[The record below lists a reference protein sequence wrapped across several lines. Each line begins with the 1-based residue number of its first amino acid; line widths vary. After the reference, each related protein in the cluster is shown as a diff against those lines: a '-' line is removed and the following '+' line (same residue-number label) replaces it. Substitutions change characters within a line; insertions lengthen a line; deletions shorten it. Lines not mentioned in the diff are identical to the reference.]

1 MPNHSYDIS
10 KCTSLIKSEVI
21 KLTIVASVLL
31 ILFLSVIV
39 LSIIQI
45 KNDKTKKLPYVQ
57 IVAALIIFSF
67 LLISLGAQIAA
78 YSKDLTENSY
88 VEYTGAATITTRKQI
103 IFGGIPTGYTEYVI
117 TFEHEG
123 RNVELYMRKEPDL
136 IGNVSEITI
145 VYATNSNYIIDFD
158 IMQ

>member
-88 VEYTGAATITTRKQI
+88 VQSWE
-103 IFGGIPTGYTEYVI
+103 
-117 TFEHEG
+117 
-123 RNVELYMRKEPDL
+123 
-136 IGNVSEITI
+136 SEK
-145 VYATNSNYIIDFD
+145 
-158 IMQ
+158 